1 MMTGVV
7 HGGASVWRGWFE
19 SYTIRCGRSL
29 DKERSNAMKTP
40 ENPNLSIQPRT
51 YRGVGAETIRFTVP
65 MR

>member
-1 MMTGVV
+1 
-7 HGGASVWRGWFE
+7 
-19 SYTIRCGRSL
+19 
-29 DKERSNAMKTP
+29 MKTP